1 MLESEIGR
9 QKDEIASLKQQLADS
24 QSIERERK
32 KLSDKVE
39 KLESKVSLC
48 SAVQV
53 GERTELIT
61 GLSIIDGGYDSRQ
74 GRSQRS

>member
-39 KLESKVSLC
+39 KLESKVSL
-48 SAVQV
+48 
-53 GERTELIT
+53 
-61 GLSIIDGGYDSRQ
+61 
-74 GRSQRS
+74 